1 MDLDQ
6 EFSELY
12 EGWKKGKYK
21 ITDDKGNIIGTYN
34 SGSKAQKVVD
44 DLMQQG
50 KYDKLTV
57 EIIED
62 LEKEA
67 DTYRKKKY
75 AKKSDKQFGIS
86 RKKSNV
92 RHGGTGY
99 GEDVEEDY
107 DKNQLLRVQHDE
119 RLIAEAGDICS
130 LDRSD
135 LRSKSMQK
143 VYDKKC
149 SPEMIKKKK
158 SIFGKIAKGLD
169 LYNQNSIGEEKM
181 DLIETSRNILIGE
194 KKGDKEAYQKFFNKA
209 LAKFGVDSPA
219 ELKDDEKKKFYDY
232 VDKNWKGDHEE
243 EVEVKKK
250 VTKEETVEEKVNLK
264 KLKKEYEENEDK
276 NYHRENYLLLA
287 KAFGT
292 KAEIKKV
299 EEIIA
304 RSEKQGHTSKKDN
317 DWMYKHINPY
327 YDNIRNEEVGKP
339 ISKLFAHVKNLM
351 KK

>member
-1 MDLDQ
+1 M
-6 EFSELY
+6 
-12 EGWKKGKYK
+12 
-21 ITDDKGNIIGTYN
+21 
-34 SGSKAQKVVD
+34 
-44 DLMQQG
+44 
-50 KYDKLTV
+50 
-57 EIIED
+57 
-62 LEKEA
+62 
-67 DTYRKKKY
+67 
-75 AKKSDKQFGIS
+75 
-86 RKKSNV
+86 
-92 RHGGTGY
+92 
-99 GEDVEEDY
+99 
-107 DKNQLLRVQHDE
+107 LRVQHDE
-119 RLIAEAGDICS
+119 KLIAEAGGNICA
-130 LDRSD
+130 LKIAE
-135 LRSKSMQK
+135 LRSKSMKAIWERKCVSQIN
-143 VYDKKC
+143 KKTL
-149 SPEMIKKKK
+149 
-158 SIFGKIAKGLD
+158 G
-169 LYNQNSIGEEKM
+169 EKM

-292 KAEIKKV
+292 KAAIKKV

-304 RSEKQGHTSKKDN
+304 RSDKQGHTSKKDN